1 MTILRP
7 RHPGSAADLAT
18 FARRVARFEA
28 EAIIRIVADGTVA
41 GCFAETP
48 FDALAL
54 RAVALA
60 SPLSV
65 DVVVEAGTLAARAV
79 GAGGEMELPPA
90 LPALRWTSSLPPRSG
105 WTELARLP
113 VTEVAAR
120 VAAGVE
126 EFQRRAPEVSAGN
139 TRREG
144 RTALEGLAAEIWDR
158 ELAAGV
164 PLRLA
169 HAADA
174 YGFLGNG
181 EPAGESD
188 VRGTVALRGVGSW
201 WRLDGPY
208 GSVLARGGL
217 ALFAL

>member
-1 MTILRP
+1 MTLLVP
-7 RHPGSAADLAT
+7 RHQGAAADLAT

-28 EAIIRIVADGTVA
+28 DAAIRIVADGAVA

-60 SPLSV
+60 EPLAA

-79 GAGGEMELPPA
+79 GTNGEVELPPA

-105 WTELARLP
+105 WTELTRLSG
-113 VTEVAAR
+113 VEVAAR
-120 VAAGVE
+120 VAEGVE
-126 EFQRRAPEVSAGN
+126 EFRGRAPDATAGSAL
-139 TRREG
+139 REG
-144 RTALEGLAAEIWDR
+144 RAALETLAAEIWDR
-158 ELAAGV
+158 ELAAGI

-169 HAADA
+169 HAAES
-174 YGFLGNG
+174 YGFLGPG
-181 EPAGESD
+181 D
-188 VRGTVALRGVGSW
+188 VVLRGVGPW
-201 WRLDGPY
+201 WRLDAPY
-208 GSVLARGGL
+208 GSILARGGL

>member
-1 MTILRP
+1 VTLLVP
-7 RHPGSAADLAT
+7 QHPAAAADLAT

-28 EAIIRIVADGTVA
+28 DAVIRIIADGAVA

-60 SPLSV
+60 ESLSA

-79 GAGGEMELPPA
+79 GEDGEVELPPA

-113 VTEVAAR
+113 GMAANSMVADG
-120 VAAGVE
+120 VA
-126 EFQRRAPEVSAGN
+126 EFRRRGPEVTAG
-139 TRREG
+139 RALREG
-144 RTALEGLAAEIWDR
+144 RAALEALAAEIWER
-158 ELAAGV
+158 ELAAGI

-169 HAADA
+169 HAAES
-174 YGFLGNG
+174 YGFLGDG
-181 EPAGESD
+181 E
-188 VRGTVALRGVGSW
+188 VVLRSVGPW
-201 WRLDGPY
+201 WRLDAPH
-208 GSVLARGGL
+208 GSILARRGL